1 MNVIGL
7 GSAGCAIADAFAVYP
22 QYNIFKIDVGLK
34 GLKKDGIFNFPK
46 LNGFEEHEEKCPS
59 FKSFFKSVTGDVIFV
74 LAGSGKISV
83 ACLKILEALK
93 DCNVHVV
100 YIRPD
105 LELLS
110 GAAKQAE
117 RICFNILQE
126 YARSGLLARI
136 TLIENKKVQE
146 ILGPMPLRSIMPSIN
161 NHIVST
167 IHMNNVFQ
175 RGEPDFSVEGE
186 VSDIARISTY
196 GLVDVQSGE
205 EKWFFSLDNVVEKGY
220 IYAISSDDVENDGE
234 LLGRVTT
241 QVKERSEDGAVNVSF
256 SIHSTEYEQNLC
268 YATAK
273 THILQGA

>member
-1 MNVIGL
+1 MNVVGL
-7 GSAGCAIADAFAVYP
+7 GSAGCAIADIFAQYP

-46 LNGFEEHEEKCPS
+46 LKGYEQHEEKCPS

-83 ACLKILEALK
+83 ACLRILESLQG
-93 DCNVHVV
+93 CNIHVV

-105 LELLS
+105 LELVS
-110 GAAKQAE
+110 GPAKQAE
-117 RICFNILQE
+117 NICFNVLQE
-126 YARSGLLARI
+126 YARSGLLDRI
-136 TLIENKKVQE
+136 TLIENKKVQD
-146 ILGPMPLRSIMPSIN
+146 IVGPQPLRSIMPSIN

-167 IHMNNVFQ
+167 IHMNNVF
-175 RGEPDFSVEGE
+175 RHGNPDYSVEAE
-186 VSDIARISTY
+186 TSDIARISTY
-196 GLVDVQSGE
+196 GLVDVVSGE
-205 EKWFFSLDNVVEKGY
+205 EKWFFPLDNIVEKDY
-220 IYAISSDDVENDGE
+220 IYAISSNDVESDGE
-234 LLGRVTT
+234 LLGRVTA